1 MENIQKLSTEAY
13 DFAKRL
19 LSESVEDGRYDI
31 SDTVWANVFTHT
43 TKPLSDAKYE
53 AHRQYIDVQLIIDGH
68 EKICT
73 QSLETMKMGKCL
85 QEYTDD
91 SDVELYESNNKG
103 KEHILKAGDYLI
115 LYPEDAHMP
124 GVCVD
129 TPSIVKKAVIKIK
142 VQ

>member
-1 MENIQKLSTEAY
+1 MENIKKLSKDAY

-19 LSESVEDGRYDI
+19 FSENVSDGRYDI

-43 TKPLSDAKYE
+43 TKPLPEAKYE
-53 AHRQYIDVQLIIDGH
+53 AHRQYVDVQLIISGE
-68 EKICT
+68 EKICV
-73 QSLETMKMGKCL
+73 QSLDVMKEGKCL
-85 QEYTDD
+85 QEYTDE

-103 KEHILKAGDYLI
+103 IEHILKSGEYMI

-129 TPSIVKKAVIKIK
+129 TPIEVKKAVIKVK